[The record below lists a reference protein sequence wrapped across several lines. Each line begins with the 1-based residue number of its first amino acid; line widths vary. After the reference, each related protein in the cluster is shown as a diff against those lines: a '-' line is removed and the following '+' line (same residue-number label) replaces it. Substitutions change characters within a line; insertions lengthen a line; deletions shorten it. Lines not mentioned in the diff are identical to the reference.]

1 VIRIVRA
8 RVLDVRFPTS
18 RARIG
23 SDAVNR
29 DPDYSAAYCI
39 LETDAGLEGHGLT
52 FTLGRGNELCAAAL
66 RYLAQQAVGRTLS
79 SITGDLC
86 AFSRL
91 LTDDSQFRWL
101 GPEKGVIHMA
111 AGGLINAVWD
121 LYAKAE
127 RKPLWRLLAEMPP
140 EQLVSAIDFRY
151 IDDALTREQALDILT
166 RSQVSMPERLQR
178 LEAEGYPAYTTSA
191 GWFGFSD
198 QQVRQLCREALA
210 EGWTHFKLKVGGEPA
225 DDLRRALL
233 MREEIGWQN
242 KLMVDANQKWGVDQA
257 IVRTRMLA
265 PANPYWMEEPTNP
278 DDILGHARIR
288 REVKPVRIATGE
300 HCHNRVMF
308 KQLFQAEAIDVC
320 QIDATRVAGVNEN
333 LAVLL
338 MAAKF
343 GVPVCP
349 HAGGV
354 GLCEYVQ
361 HLSFFDY
368 LRVSCS
374 MEDRVIE
381 FVDHLHEHF
390 LDPVRM
396 VRGRYQLPLRPGYS
410 IEMKPESLAAYNF
423 DGGSAWKELA

>member
-1 VIRIVRA
+1 MRA